1 MPTSVVKAER
11 AINLALI
18 PQAAADLDR
27 TRKRSGLSEVDI
39 INRAI
44 TLYDFVDD
52 ELVSGAQLL
61 IRRADGSTFRV
72 DLR

>member
-1 MPTSVVKAER
+1 MPTSVAKAECV
-11 AINLALI
+11 INIALI
-18 PQAAADLDR
+18 PQAAADLAR
-27 TRKRSGLSEVDI
+27 THKRAGLSEVDI

-52 ELVSGAQLL
+52 ELVSGAELL

-72 DLR
+72 ELR